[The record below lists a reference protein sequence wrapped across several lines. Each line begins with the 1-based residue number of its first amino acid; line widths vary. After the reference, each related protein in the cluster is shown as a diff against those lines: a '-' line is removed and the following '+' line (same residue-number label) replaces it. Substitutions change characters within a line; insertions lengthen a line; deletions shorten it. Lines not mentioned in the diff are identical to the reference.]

1 MTATIPTSGIR
12 HEIPVMTYQK
22 ATGREVPVAVM
33 AYCFGA
39 CFAAHKAVES
49 DPKRPWAV
57 TLTGGPKMGYSVT
70 TRMRRT
76 EAFAVA
82 RVMAAD
88 PVLCQAARDGT
99 LTDHALWPRIAHILN
114 TNRAPGDPIFHE

>member
-1 MTATIPTSGIR
+1 VTATTTANGIR
-12 HEIPVMTYQK
+12 HEIPVMTFQK
-22 ATGREVPVAVM
+22 ATGRQVPVATM
-33 AYCFGA
+33 AYCFGD
-39 CFAAHKAVES
+39 CFAAHRAVDS

-57 TLTGGPKMGYSVT
+57 TLTVGPKMGFSVT

-88 PVLCQAARDGT
+88 PALCQAARDGT
-99 LTDHALWPRIAHILN
+99 LQDRALWPRIAHILN
-114 TNRAPGDPIFHE
+114 TNRAPGDAIYHE